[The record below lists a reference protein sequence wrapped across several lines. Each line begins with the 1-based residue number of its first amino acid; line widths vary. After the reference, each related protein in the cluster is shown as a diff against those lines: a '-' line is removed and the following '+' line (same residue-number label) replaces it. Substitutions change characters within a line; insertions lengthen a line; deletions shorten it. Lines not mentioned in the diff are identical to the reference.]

1 MDVVKL
7 PKKFR
12 EVCYAITDGK
22 NELLE
27 TLESY
32 TKYPHQITAVKA
44 EIAYFNMD
52 YENAL
57 MFDLELLPFFDEWYY
72 SNVADEHMAAMTFA
86 AIKLHREQQI
96 IDAFT
101 KEQERIMS
109 EGGNQQRSRSN
120 YCDLMK
126 TYLQNGML
134 PYADKKELHYQDPMN
149 GKTITEL
156 SQELKDSDKNLDF
169 DSVKGKSRLYYA
181 CCTHGFAKDVIEIY
195 EQIKEEQLGEL
206 AYENA
211 IIRYLYLGDKEE
223 AIRTIERLAT
233 ARLWAVASPTQV
245 RPMRFFQLPYIHDFL
260 ADQQI
265 LKRIREAAYIN
276 NGTLVRK

>member
-12 EVCYAITDGK
+12 EVCYAIADGK

-126 TYLQNGML
+126 TYLQTGTL

-156 SQELKDSDKNLDF
+156 SQELKDSDKKLDF
-169 DSVKGKSRLYYA
+169 DSVKGKSRLYNA
-181 CCTHGFAKDVIEIY
+181 CCTRGFAKDAIEVY
-195 EQIKEEQLGEL
+195 EQIQNEQLGEVPH
-206 AYENA
+206 ETA
-211 IIRYLYLGDKEE
+211 IIRYLYLGEKEE
-223 AIRTIERLAT
+223 ARRTTERLAT
-233 ARLWAVASPTQV
+233 ARLWAVAAPTQV

>member
-27 TLESY
+27 TLESF

-57 MFDLELLPFFDEWYY
+57 KFDFEILPFFDEWYY
-72 SNVADEHMAAMTFA
+72 SNVADEHMAAMSFA
-86 AIKLHREQQI
+86 AIKLHREQQVM
-96 IDAFT
+96 DAFT
-101 KEQERIMS
+101 EEQERVLS
-109 EGGNQQRSRSN
+109 EGGDQQRSN

-126 TYLQNGML
+126 TYLQKGML
-134 PYADKKELHYQDPMN
+134 PYADKKEVHYQEPTD
-149 GKTITEL
+149 GRTITEL
-156 SQELKDSDKNLDF
+156 SQELINSDKNIDL
-169 DSVKGKSRLYYA
+169 DSVKGKSRLYNA
-181 CCTHGFAKDVIEIY
+181 CCTRGFAKEAIEIY
-195 EQIKEEQLGEL
+195 EQIQDEKLGEL
-206 AYENA
+206 YYENA
-211 IIRYLYLGDKEE
+211 IIRYLYLGEKES
-223 AIRTIERLAT
+223 AIRTVERLAT
-233 ARLWAVASPTQV
+233 TRLWAVAAPTQV

-260 ADQQI
+260 ADEQI
-265 LKRIREAAYIN
+265 LNRIREAAYIN
-276 NGTLVRK
+276 TGALVRK